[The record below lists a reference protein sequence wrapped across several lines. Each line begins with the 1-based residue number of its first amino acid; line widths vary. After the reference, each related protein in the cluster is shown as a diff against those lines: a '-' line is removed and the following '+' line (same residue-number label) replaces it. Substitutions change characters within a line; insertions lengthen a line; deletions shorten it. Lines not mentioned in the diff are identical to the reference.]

1 MVTFNF
7 NKNVISVFNA
17 TFSERP
23 QIPTKDRPQNE
34 MFVPGMLS
42 SVKCKSVSHVM
53 IGHALDS
60 HANIDYLLALA
71 ITSL

>member
-7 NKNVISVFNA
+7 NKNVISAFNA

-23 QIPTKDRPQNE
+23 NIPTIDRPQNE

-53 IGHALDS
+53 IGHDLDS

>member
-1 MVTFNF
+1 
-7 NKNVISVFNA
+7 
-17 TFSERP
+17 
-23 QIPTKDRPQNE
+23 

-53 IGHALDS
+53 IGHALDR

-71 ITSL
+71 ITSLKTEDFNP